1 MKKYILYNILQHH
14 DCFNHE
20 LVKNCAKFTIIGLYI
35 PRFTDYLSVLP
46 IVRICNCQWNI
57 CQYTKCHTI
66 KCHTQRIVIYLKL
79 WLIVSIFI
87 FLNEIQEKLKFI
99 KAIEITNVTHVKSH
113 FLIQGTWTHIDSVHN
128 WQKDYKCNSCV
139 KSFSQAGN
147 MKTHIDSVHNGQ
159 KYHKCDTCGK
169 SFSQARNSH
178 KFHIFNLLH
187 YYVSHIFKLF
197 DHYELW
203 KYVSLRPLI

>member
-1 MKKYILYNILQHH
+1 M
-14 DCFNHE
+14 
-20 LVKNCAKFTIIGLYI
+20 
-35 PRFTDYLSVLP
+35 SVLP

-57 CQYTKCHTI
+57 CHYTKCHTI

-99 KAIEITNVTHVKSH
+99 KAIEITNVTYVKSH

-159 KYHKCDTCGK
+159 KYHKCESCGK
-169 SFSQARNSH
+169 AFSKADTWRGTLIQFIMAKKITNVTHVESHFLKQEIPTSFT
-178 KFHIFNLLH
+178 FFIFYIIMQLTFLNFLTIMNF
-187 YYVSHIFKLF
+187 VSMFLQG
-197 DHYELW
+197 
-203 KYVSLRPLI
+203 P

>member
-1 MKKYILYNILQHH
+1 M
-14 DCFNHE
+14 
-20 LVKNCAKFTIIGLYI
+20 VVW
-35 PRFTDYLSVLP
+35 FTDYLSVLP

-57 CQYTKCHTI
+57 CHYTKCHTI

-87 FLNEIQEKLKFI
+87 FLNEIWEKLKFI

-159 KYHKCDTCGK
+159 KYHKCESCGK
-169 SFSQARNSH
+169 AFSKADTWRGTLIQFIMAKKITNVTHVESHFLKQEIPTSFT
-178 KFHIFNLLH
+178 FFIF
-187 YYVSHIFKLF
+187 YI
-197 DHYELW
+197 
-203 KYVSLRPLI
+203 IM